1 METTETIIQS
11 LRTTQNE
18 TTTPTT
24 TPRATSTFMEEVQT
38 YLTYK
43 IASYI
48 NLYWFPI
55 LVPIGLVGNTLSF
68 LVMIKPNNRK
78 VSTCI
83 YMAAISVNDNLM
95 MCLTL
100 HEWLLSGAKLEEWRV
115 WRCKFAAY
123 LINFALQS
131 STYQVLAMTFDK
143 YVAIKWPHRAA
154 TYSTPKRARIILLSV
169 FVCALI
175 YNSPHLYASSLVGG
189 LCLAYVVGGTITRVF
204 SWVTFLFNGLIPF
217 PILIYMNSVILL
229 QIRKSR
235 NMFRSNETGRN
246 QDTKGTDT
254 RQKTMKS
261 AENQL
266 TIMLL
271 LVTVLFLILLIPT
284 YIRFIYLTF
293 VERDTP
299 CKYASSML
307 FFQVTYKLYTTNNGI
322 NFFLYC
328 LSGQKFRNDLKEILC
343 AIAKCCRPSPD
354 DVTSNNDTES
364 NLTVLSTEPAV

>member
-1 METTETIIQS
+1 MGTNETINKS
-11 LRTTQNE
+11 LRMTQNE
-18 TTTPTT
+18 T
-24 TPRATSTFMEEVQT
+24 ATEDMSTFMEEVQT
-38 YLTYK
+38 FMTYK

-55 LVPIGLVGNTLSF
+55 LVPIGLIGNMLSF
-68 LVMIKPNNRK
+68 LVMIQPNNRK
-78 VSTCI
+78 MSTCI
-83 YMAAISVNDNLM
+83 YMAAISLNDNLM
-95 MCLTL
+95 MFLTL
-100 HEWLLSGAKLEEWRV
+100 HEWLLSGAKLEEWKV
-115 WRCKFAAY
+115 WRCKVAAY
-123 LINFALQS
+123 LINFSLQS

-154 TYSTPKRARIILLSV
+154 TYSTPKRAKIILTSALL
-169 FVCALI
+169 FALI

-204 SWVTFLFNGLIPF
+204 SWTTFLFNGLIPF
-217 PILIYMNSVILL
+217 PILIYMNYVIL
-229 QIRKSR
+229 RKIKESK
-235 NMFRSNETGRN
+235 NLFRSNETGRD
-246 QDTKGTDT
+246 QDGNKGMDT

-271 LVTVLFLILLIPT
+271 LVTVLFVILLIPT

-299 CKYASSML
+299 SKYASSML

-343 AIAKCCRPSPD
+343 GFVKPCGRSYGESM
-354 DVTSNNDTES
+354 SNNDSES
-364 NLTVLSTEPAV
+364 NSTVLTT